1 MPLLPLGLFTS
12 FMFSTVKP
20 CYCNDV
26 PLQWNHGII
35 TFNGLLRLPPYLT
48 NQSLYLTVNCLL
60 CHFWSALLVCTLHL
74 SPLSFYPCSMHL
86 SNQRHHPS
94 VILEPFAK
102 LLSMSSFNV
111 TFYSCMSLVGRA
123 WVFVTFTSTHHNC
136 CLLLCMWYVIGCDL
150 LPVRWP
156 SVWPSQYMWQVFV
169 VVCMPFDV
177 TRQGLEENSLK
188 FLASSCSKQ
197 NSLCF
202 IIFV

>member
-1 MPLLPLGLFTS
+1 MPLLPLGLFTF

-26 PLQWNHGII
+26 PLQWNHGMI

-60 CHFWSALLVCTLHL
+60 CHLWSALLVCTLYL

-86 SNQRHHPS
+86 SNQRHPS

-111 TFYSCMSLVGRA
+111 IFYSCLSLVGRA
-123 WVFVTFTSTHHNC
+123 WVFVTFYIFSSQLLFVAVHVICHWVWLIACASTFCVTQSIYVAGVC
-136 CLLLCMWYVIGCDL
+136 CCVYAMWC
-150 LPVRWP
+150 
-156 SVWPSQYMWQVFV
+156 
-169 VVCMPFDV
+169 
-177 TRQGLEENSLK
+177 N
-188 FLASSCSKQ
+188 
-197 NSLCF
+197 
-202 IIFV
+202 